1 MQGVRSLYSSHM
13 HESLSI
19 SKSLND
25 LSALYIVHLDKIFEL
40 LWVPF
45 LKPSQKLILQIEA
58 NTRPTMQMLLFWHSA
73 VH

>member
-25 LSALYIVHLDKIFEL
+25 LSALYVVHLDKLFKL
-40 LWVPF
+40 LRVPF

>member
-25 LSALYIVHLDKIFEL
+25 LSALYIVHLDKLFKF

>member
-25 LSALYIVHLDKIFEL
+25 LSALYIVHLDKLFKL
-40 LWVPF
+40 LWVPS